1 VATKTIELTQGDL
14 ASLKRLLSS
23 LSASAPEAEPDPIS
37 GVDVRRPQLLRMAR
51 ISFAVRR
58 RRADYLH
65 RAMLGEPAYDM
76 LLGLYVAE
84 GDEQLV
90 TASRLADIA
99 GVAPS
104 SAMRWIEYL
113 VGKDLVHRGPH
124 PTDKRASIL
133 RLSAAG
139 RAALEGVFMTM
150 LEGLEDAAI

>member
-1 VATKTIELTQGDL
+1 
-14 ASLKRLLSS
+14 
-23 LSASAPEAEPDPIS
+23 
-37 GVDVRRPQLLRMAR
+37 
-51 ISFAVRR
+51 
-58 RRADYLH
+58 
-65 RAMLGEPAYDM
+65 MLGEPAYDM

-133 RLSAAG
+133 RLSAVG

>member
-1 VATKTIELTQGDL
+1 VPAKTIELTHDVL
-14 ASLKRLLSS
+14 ASLKRLLSC
-23 LSASAPEAEPDPIS
+23 LGDSAPGAEPDTTP
-37 GVDVRRPQLLRMAR
+37 GPDALRPQFLRMAR
-51 ISFAVRR
+51 VSFAVRR

-76 LLGLYVAE
+76 LLGLYVA
-84 GDEQLV
+84 GDGQPV
-90 TASRLADIA
+90 TTSRLADIA

-113 VGKDLVHRGPH
+113 VGKGLVLREPH

-133 RLSAAG
+133 RLSLAG
-139 RAALEGVFMTM
+139 RTALEAVFMTM